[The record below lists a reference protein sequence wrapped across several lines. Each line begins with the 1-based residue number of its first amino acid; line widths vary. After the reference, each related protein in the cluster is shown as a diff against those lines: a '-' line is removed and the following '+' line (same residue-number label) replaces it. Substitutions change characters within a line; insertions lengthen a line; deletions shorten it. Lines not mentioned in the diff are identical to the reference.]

1 MYTID
6 ECIERL
12 EQLRDI
18 APRGGQAWVL
28 IQAGRHLE
36 HIGIELQNA
45 TPMDDSRCDDGS
57 RKWTVKHKHNTEQIV
72 RVF

>member
-6 ECIERL
+6 EAIIRL
-12 EQLRDI
+12 VQLRDI

-28 IQAGRHLE
+28 IQTGRHLE
-36 HIGIELQNA
+36 HIGLEIQNA
-45 TPMDDSRCDDGS
+45 TPVDDASGQ
-57 RKWTVKHKHNTEQIV
+57 WTVKHNLNTEQIV